1 MKKVS
6 QKYTSALII
15 LLLICVTRISAGDT
29 LTVGFWNVENV
40 FDLEDDPYTNDNE
53 FAIGGKKR
61 VTEAI
66 YIFKMKNI
74 ASVMEKVSSMH
85 GFRPLNI
92 RLCITIHRT
101 AAA

>member
-6 QKYTSALII
+6 QKYTSMLAI
-15 LLLICVTRISAGDT
+15 LLLTCITRISAGDT

-74 ASVMEKVSSMH
+74 ASVMEKV
-85 GFRPLNI
+85 GADILGVCEVENRFV
-92 RLCITIHRT
+92 
-101 AAA
+101 